1 MLPFYIPQLI
11 WHFVL
16 LIGKKEILM
25 SVKDYYS
32 AVTPGSSLTH
42 GTGRGVYTIL
52 EDDEVTSST
61 TYENEKLPTEGK
73 PGISLLNEAKKQF

>member
-1 MLPFYIPQLI
+1 
-11 WHFVL
+11 
-16 LIGKKEILM
+16 M

-73 PGISLLNEAKKQF
+73 PGISLLNEAKI